1 MRSGTTDTVKPE
13 DSSPGVTMKDRKGR
27 GDHQVILQTPEPGHS
42 RHHLQQ
48 TLNCTQVP
56 LPQST
61 LLFQLETESILEVC
75 VYVCVCW
82 GRGGAELAKPS
93 HQNKSFSIPSLT
105 ARPVLHS
112 TRCFQGLLVT
122 QSSSSPFSN
131 LLTTITPLMISYLKA
146 PSSLNHFY
154 IHYSPHPAC

>member
-1 MRSGTTDTVKPE
+1 MRSGTTDTVKHE

-105 ARPVLHS
+105 AHTASAPLYQMFPRFAGYTKFFFPFFEPPDHNHS
-112 TRCFQGLLVT
+112 TNDKLFKGT
-122 QSSSSPFSN
+122 
-131 LLTTITPLMISYLKA
+131 K
-146 PSSLNHFY
+146 
-154 IHYSPHPAC
+154 